1 MKLLLENWRKYL
13 KEVEEAP
20 VSTLSQI
27 QQFIRNIP
35 PMAQLA
41 DTINEEHIKDLGK
54 YYYVQF
60 PNELESKHIKK
71 HFDPNNPGS
80 AWSISQEEVSQLV
93 SNIISKVEKTK
104 EGQEGPAYKI
114 KWTNIPAG
122 KHVGFDGKHVGFDS
136 LIKKDPKD
144 PSISNK
150 VDLERFGMVDA
161 MIDGKREKDWNLLAK
176 VINDPNTEGYNPDNP
191 SYELVTCGG
200 NTNESGDC
208 DEPGEPYG
216 PEHLQNDIPAYIKQ
230 DLGVVPGDKKQNP
243 TKLMNVITGKLG
255 DIDGKPVLSL
265 ITTFPGNQPV
275 DDGGN
280 DITNKKD
287 YKKHGY
293 YFLTE
298 K

>member
-114 KWTNIPAG
+114 KWTNIPT
-122 KHVGFDGKHVGFDS
+122 GKHVGFDS

-150 VDLERFGMVDA
+150 VDLERFGMVD
-161 MIDGKREKDWNLLAK
+161 RVKDWDTVADVAK
-176 VINDPNTEGYNPDNP
+176 KFE
-191 SYELVTCGG
+191 YELVTCGG

-208 DEPGEPYG
+208 DEPGAPYG